1 MNREQK
7 SAVIDE
13 IAGQITEA
21 DAVFAVDYRGIS
33 VPQAA
38 ELRNRLREADAS
50 FRVVKNSLTERA
62 ADKAGAVELRGVLEG
77 PTAFTFVHGD
87 AATAAKA
94 INDFGRRS
102 GGLLPFKGGLLD
114 GEPVTPEQLQA
125 IARLPARELLHAQ
138 LVGTVAAPL
147 TGLVRGLGALLSG
160 VAVALGQVREKKES
174 GELPAGEPPAAAE
187 LGAAPST
194 GAEDATDGADAEP
207 APSAGA
213 ADATEAAGA
222 EGGEAATDAAETQAA
237 EIEAAPAQGA
247 ETSTEQDAPEEDSQ
261 SDETGGDD
269 AAEDKE

>member
-38 ELRNRLREADAS
+38 ELRSQLREADAS

-62 ADKAGAVELRGVLEG
+62 ADKAGAEGLRVLLQG

-87 AATAAKA
+87 AAMAAKA
-94 INDFGRRS
+94 LNDFGRRS
-102 GGLLPFKGGLLD
+102 GGLLPFKGGLLE
-114 GEPVTPEQLQA
+114 GKPLTPEELQA
-125 IARLPARELLHAQ
+125 IARLPSRDVLHAQ

-147 TGLVRGLGALLSG
+147 TGLVRGLASLLGG
-160 VAVALGQVREKKES
+160 VAVALGQVLEKKES
-174 GELPAGEPPAAAE
+174 GELPAGDAPAEAEP
-187 LGAAPST
+187 APST
-194 GAEDATDGADAEP
+194 GAADPAE
-207 APSAGA
+207 AAA
-213 ADATEAAGA
+213 AD
-222 EGGEAATDAAETQAA
+222 GGEATTEGAEAQAAET
-237 EIEAAPAQGA
+237 EAAPAEGA
-247 ETSTEQDAPEEDSQ
+247 ETSTEQDAPEQDSH

>member
-38 ELRNRLREADAS
+38 ELRSQLREADAS

-62 ADKAGAVELRGVLEG
+62 ADKAGAEGLRLLLQG

-87 AATAAKA
+87 AALAAKA
-94 INDFGRRS
+94 LNDFGRRS

-114 GEPVTPEQLQA
+114 GEPLTPEELQA
-125 IARLPARELLHAQ
+125 IARLPSRDVLHAQ

-147 TGLVRGLGALLSG
+147 TGLVRGLASLLGG
-160 VAVALGQVREKKES
+160 VAVALGQVLEKKES
-174 GELPAGEPPAAAE
+174 GKLPAEVGAEP
-187 LGAAPST
+187 APST
-194 GAEDATDGADAEP
+194 GAADPAE
-207 APSAGA
+207 AAA
-213 ADATEAAGA
+213 AD
-222 EGGEAATDAAETQAA
+222 GGEATTERAEALAAET
-237 EIEAAPAQGA
+237 EAAPAEGA
-247 ETSTEQDAPEEDSQ
+247 ETSTEQDAPERDSQ

>member
-38 ELRNRLREADAS
+38 ELRSQLREADAS

-62 ADKAGAVELRGVLEG
+62 ADKAGAEGLRVLLQG

-87 AATAAKA
+87 AAMAAKA
-94 INDFGRRS
+94 LNDFGRRS

-114 GEPVTPEQLQA
+114 GKPLTPEELQA
-125 IARLPARELLHAQ
+125 IARLPSRDVLHAQ

-147 TGLVRGLGALLSG
+147 TGLVRGLASLLGG
-160 VAVALGQVREKKES
+160 VAVALGQVLEKKES
-174 GELPAGEPPAAAE
+174 GELPAGDAPAEAEP
-187 LGAAPST
+187 APST
-194 GAEDATDGADAEP
+194 GAADPAE
-207 APSAGA
+207 AAA
-213 ADATEAAGA
+213 AD
-222 EGGEAATDAAETQAA
+222 GGEATTEGAEAQAAET
-237 EIEAAPAQGA
+237 EAAPAEGA
-247 ETSTEQDAPEEDSQ
+247 ETSTEQDAPEQDSH

>member
-38 ELRNRLREADAS
+38 ELRSQLREADAS

-62 ADKAGAVELRGVLEG
+62 ADKAGAEGLRVLLQG

-87 AATAAKA
+87 AAMAAKA
-94 INDFGRRS
+94 LNDFGRRS

-114 GEPVTPEQLQA
+114 GKPLTPEELQA
-125 IARLPARELLHAQ
+125 IARLPSRDVLHAQ

-147 TGLVRGLGALLSG
+147 TGLVRGLASLLGG
-160 VAVALGQVREKKES
+160 VAVALGQVLEKKES
-174 GELPAGEPPAAAE
+174 GELPAGDAPAEAEP
-187 LGAAPST
+187 APST
-194 GAEDATDGADAEP
+194 GAADPAE
-207 APSAGA
+207 AAA
-213 ADATEAAGA
+213 AD
-222 EGGEAATDAAETQAA
+222 GGEATTEGAEAQAAET
-237 EIEAAPAQGA
+237 EAAPAEGA
-247 ETSTEQDAPEEDSQ
+247 ETSTEQDAPEQDSQ

>member
-38 ELRNRLREADAS
+38 ELRSQLREADAS

-62 ADKAGAVELRGVLEG
+62 ADKAGAEGLRVLLQG

-87 AATAAKA
+87 AAMAAKA
-94 INDFGRRS
+94 LNDFGRRS

-114 GEPVTPEQLQA
+114 GKPLTPEELQA
-125 IARLPARELLHAQ
+125 IARLPSRDVLHAQ

-147 TGLVRGLGALLSG
+147 TGLVRGLASLLGG
-160 VAVALGQVREKKES
+160 VAVALGRVLEKKES
-174 GELPAGEPPAAAE
+174 GELPAGDAPAEAEP
-187 LGAAPST
+187 APST
-194 GAEDATDGADAEP
+194 GAADPAE
-207 APSAGA
+207 AAA
-213 ADATEAAGA
+213 AD
-222 EGGEAATDAAETQAA
+222 GGEATTEGAEAQAAET
-237 EIEAAPAQGA
+237 EAAPAEGA
-247 ETSTEQDAPEEDSQ
+247 ETSTEQDAPEQDSH

>member
-38 ELRNRLREADAS
+38 ELRSQLREADAS

-62 ADKAGAVELRGVLEG
+62 ADKAGAEGLRVLLRG

-87 AATAAKA
+87 AAMAAKA
-94 INDFGRRS
+94 LNDFGRRS

-114 GEPVTPEQLQA
+114 GKPLTPEELQA
-125 IARLPARELLHAQ
+125 IARLPSRDVLHAQ

-147 TGLVRGLGALLSG
+147 TGLVRGLASLLGG
-160 VAVALGQVREKKES
+160 VAVALGQVLEKKES
-174 GELPAGEPPAAAE
+174 GELPAGDAPAEAEP
-187 LGAAPST
+187 APST
-194 GAEDATDGADAEP
+194 GAADPAE
-207 APSAGA
+207 AAA
-213 ADATEAAGA
+213 AD
-222 EGGEAATDAAETQAA
+222 GGEATTEGAEAQAAET
-237 EIEAAPAQGA
+237 EAAPAEGA
-247 ETSTEQDAPEEDSQ
+247 ETSTEQDAPEQDSH